1 MHDLVDLED
10 RGVAGVLVASD
21 RFAQAADAQGE
32 ALGMHPRR
40 VLTSHPIQDR
50 TDEEMQALAEA
61 SFPEILSGVVGLK
74 ANIKGAL
81 QHHDYA
87 TPPR

>member
-10 RGVAGVLVASD
+10 RGVPGVFVASE

-32 ALGMHPRR
+32 ALGLHPRR

-50 TDEEMQALAEA
+50 SDQEMTSLAEA
-61 SFPEILSGVVGLK
+61 AFPEIL
-74 ANIKGAL
+74 AAL
-81 QHHDYA
+81 S
-87 TPPR
+87 T